1 MKKKIIIFF
10 WWLIDPSVENCNKIT
25 ISNEDYKCCFVKIK
39 DDGEKELKCAA
50 MEKVK

>member
-1 MKKKIIIFF
+1 MINWPICWK
-10 WWLIDPSVENCNKIT
+10 LYKIT